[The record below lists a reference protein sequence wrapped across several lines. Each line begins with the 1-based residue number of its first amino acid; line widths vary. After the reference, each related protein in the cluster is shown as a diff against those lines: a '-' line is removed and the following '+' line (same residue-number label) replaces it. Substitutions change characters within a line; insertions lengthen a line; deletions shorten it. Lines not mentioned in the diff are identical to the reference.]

1 MRNMRT
7 PHLATTKTVTA
18 LLCMLGVIS
27 NAHAQF
33 ATTIIPVTPP
43 ETAAST
49 QQAAPAKATP
59 KAAAKPAA
67 AKPAAPAVAATP
79 PVAAPVAAASGR
91 VDPRPVD
98 SILVVVNNEVITRQ
112 EVADRLASVEKRM
125 TSQNVQLPP
134 RAQLVRQ
141 LVERMIVERA
151 QAQMA
156 KENGI
161 VVDDVM
167 LDRAMQRIAE
177 QNKLSMPEFRTRL
190 ESEGMNYASFREEIR
205 REILSQ
211 RLREREVDNKV
222 VVTESEIDNYLAAE
236 ANAGGQRQELD
247 IAQILIRVPENAS
260 PEQLATRR
268 ERAEDVLRQLKTGA
282 DFAKTAAAYSDAAD
296 ALTGGDLG
304 WRPSDRLPQLF
315 LDGVA
320 KLQDGQVS
328 GLLKSGNGFH
338 ILKLVGRRDA
348 GGTQAAAPAVQQ
360 THVRHILI
368 KVNQVVTAAEAKR
381 KLTELKE
388 RLDHGAS
395 FEELAKLYSNDLSA
409 SKGGDLGWIYP
420 GDTVPE
426 FERAMDQLKPGEV
439 SQPIESPFGYHLI
452 QVVERKTDDASRE
465 RTRQAA
471 RQAIRD
477 RKIEEA
483 TEDWMR
489 QIRDRAYVE
498 YRNDE

>member
-7 PHLATTKTVTA
+7 PLLATTKTVTA

-27 NAHAQF
+27 NAQAQF

-43 ETAAST
+43 ETSAQPAPANGKPPAASP
-49 QQAAPAKATP
+49 AAPAKA
-59 KAAAKPAA
+59 
-67 AKPAAPAVAATP
+67 AAPAPAKATA
-79 PVAAPVAAASGR
+79 AAPSQAR
-91 VDPRPVD
+91 VEPRPVD
-98 SILVVVNNEVITRQ
+98 SIMVVVNNEVITRQ
-112 EVADRLASVEKRM
+112 EVADRLASVVKRM
-125 TSQNVQLPP
+125 SAQNVQLPP
-134 RAQLVRQ
+134 RDQLVRQ

-161 VVDDVM
+161 VVDDAM
-167 LDRAMQRIAE
+167 LDRAMQRIAD
-177 QNKLSMPEFRTRL
+177 QNKLSMAQFRTRL
-190 ESEGMNYASFREEIR
+190 EAEGMNYASFREEIR

-222 VVTESEIDNYLAAE
+222 VVTESEVDNYLAAE

-247 IAQILIRVPENAS
+247 IAQILIRVPENAT
-260 PEQLATRR
+260 PDQLAQRR

-282 DFAKTAAAYSDAAD
+282 DFAKTAAAYSDASD
-296 ALTGGDLG
+296 ALSGGDLG
-304 WRPSDRLPQLF
+304 WRPADRLPQLF

-338 ILKLVGRRDA
+338 ILKLVGRRTADGA
-348 GGTQAAAPAVQQ
+348 QAAAPAVQQ

-388 RLDHGAS
+388 RLDHGSAT

-409 SKGGDLGWIYP
+409 SKGGDLGWVYP

-439 SQPIESPFGYHLI
+439 SQPIETPFGYHLI
-452 QVVERKTDDASRE
+452 QVVERKTDDASKE
-465 RTRQAA
+465 RARQAA
-471 RQAIRD
+471 RQAIRE
-477 RKIEEA
+477 RKIDEA

>member
-79 PVAAPVAAASGR
+79 PVAAPVAAAGGR